1 GVVDVLVHHGQ
12 KNNRERFSAEAFK
25 KLGHR
30 SGVQK
35 IAIRRSDRQ
44 DSGAFGGEMLAEK
57 LANITVLPD
66 QENISTLD
74 QLAGIK
80 RVRVHL
86 SSRGRFRELFSSQG
100 DGIRT
105 RDLGIESRQGLHRD
119 QL

>member
-1 GVVDVLVHHGQ
+1 MD
-12 KNNRERFSAEAFK
+12 
-25 KLGHR
+25 
-30 SGVQK
+30 VQK
-35 IAIRRSDRQ
+35 IAIRRSDRH

-74 QLAGIK
+74 RLAGIK
-80 RVRVHL
+80 GVRGHL

-100 DGIRT
+100 DSIRT
-105 RDLGIESRQGLHRD
+105 RDLGIESRQGPHRD